1 MPAADLRIHD
11 TQLPKVTSV
20 DGISVRNDVLYT
32 NYRGEENAR
41 TEKRNAK
48 ILQKLQPALQR
59 TLLAGETVLSI
70 MRARS
75 PLSLVEQITA
85 AWWTAALA
93 ACAIVVT
100 NKRILFFPVKRDGSW
115 KESVRAVQWGDV
127 EEVKPKGLLIRN
139 VSFRF
144 KNGTKVT
151 YTNFGRG
158 DARKMA
164 GIAAALIP
172 AASGEVSS
180 TQGLVQLCPDCR
192 NVLTEGHYLCPACGL
207 AFKNEQTM
215 VLRSIVLP
223 GGGYFYTGH
232 RGIAIFLAVV
242 EGYLVLEILLL
253 LFAGLASSTAIPN
266 LRSALL
272 VLAFFWAIET
282 GITILHCR
290 RYIRDF
296 IPEKRDRARAPQGVA
311 ATTGR

>member
-11 TQLPKVTSV
+11 TQLPKITSV

-59 TLLAGETVLSI
+59 TLLPGETVFSI
-70 MRARS
+70 VRARS

-100 NKRILFFPVKRDGSW
+100 NKRVLFFPVKRDGSW
-115 KESVRAVQWGDV
+115 KESIRAVQWGDV
-127 EEVKPKGLLIRN
+127 EELKPKGLLIRN

-144 KNGTKVT
+144 KNGTKLT

-164 GIAAALIP
+164 VIAAALIP

-207 AFKNEQTM
+207 VFKNEQTM

-266 LRSALL
+266 IRSALL

-290 RYIRDF
+290 RYVRDF
-296 IPEKRDRARAPQGVA
+296 LPDKRDPARAQRDIPA
-311 ATTGR
+311 AIAR

>member
-1 MPAADLRIHD
+1 MPAGDLRIHD
-11 TQLPKVTSV
+11 TELPKITSV

-75 PLSLVEQITA
+75 PIALVEQITA
-85 AWWTAALA
+85 AWSTAALV
-93 ACAIVVT
+93 ACAIVVA

-151 YTNFGRG
+151 YTSFGRG

-164 GIAAALIP
+164 VIAAALIP
-172 AASGEVSS
+172 AAPGEVSS
-180 TQGLVQLCPDCR
+180 TQGLVQLCPDCS
-192 NVLTEGHYLCPACGL
+192 NVLTDGHDLCPACGL
-207 AFKNEQTM
+207 VFKNEHTM

-266 LRSALL
+266 IRSALL

-296 IPEKRDRARAPQGVA
+296 LPHNPDPAPPPHAVPPP
-311 ATTGR
+311 TV